1 MAGFIN
7 RTFIDSLLARTDII
21 DVVSTYISLKK
32 SGHNFS
38 ACCPFH
44 NEKTPSFTVNANKQ
58 FYYCFGCGA
67 HGNAVNF
74 LMDHAQLEFVEAIEE
89 LAARSGVEV
98 VYDDN
103 QNNHNKTAHYA
114 SLYTLMDSSTDF
126 YQKILQNTPNAYHY
140 FKQRGLSDTII
151 QEFRLGYAPNAWQT
165 LNNYL
170 HQHEKD
176 EKNIRD
182 TGLITYDD
190 KGRTY
195 DRFRHRVIFP
205 ICDNR
210 GRVIAFGGRV
220 LDESKPKY
228 LNSPETALFH
238 KGRILYAWHRVRKQK
253 PLEYV
258 IIVEGYM
265 DVLALAEHG
274 INNAVATQGTA
285 ITSDHLKTLFH
296 HVQHLVFCFDGDK
309 AGQQAARRAL
319 DTCIP
324 LLADGM
330 HIQFCFLATGDDP
343 DSLVRREGRDGFLSY
358 ITEGK
363 SLSDYLF
370 YLLEYGLQR
379 DRLEDRAEIIKRAK
393 PFLQKMATTAYK
405 NLFLQ
410 QLSEISRVDLKN
422 LATLINGEAEQSQNI
437 TRTRSTVKLK
447 KTPLRMVIGF
457 LIHTPQLNR
466 FITFEHKQKL
476 LQHAGEAQSLL
487 NDVLNLITQTPD
499 ITTGVLLGHW
509 QHHAKGKW
517 ILKLNQLTQSF
528 IHEHQ
533 LDDKQIQA
541 EFIDALHRISETGQ
555 HTEQVLQTLHTSET
569 DNTSRQRIKA
579 SIEAILATKK
589 S

>member
-32 SGHNFS
+32 SGHNYS

-74 LMDHAQLEFVEAIEE
+74 LMEHAQLEFVEAIEE
-89 LAARSGVEV
+89 LAARSGVNV
-98 VYDDN
+98 VYDDPHHN
-103 QNNHNKTAHYA
+103 TNKTTHYTN
-114 SLYTLMDSSTDF
+114 LYALMDSSTNF
-126 YQKILQNTPNAYHY
+126 YQKILQNTPDAYHY
-140 FKQRGLSDTII
+140 FKQRGLSDATI

-170 HQHEKD
+170 HKHEKN

-210 GRVIAFGGRV
+210 GRVIALGGRV

-285 ITSDHLKTLFH
+285 ITTDHLKTLFH
-296 HVQHLVFCFDGDK
+296 HVQHLVFCFDGDN

-324 LLADGM
+324 LLDDGM
-330 HIQFCFLATGDDP
+330 HIQFCFLANGDDP
-343 DSLVRREGRDGFLSY
+343 DSLVRREGRDGFLGY

-370 YLLEYGLQR
+370 YLLEQGLQR
-379 DRLEDRAEIIKRAK
+379 DRLEDRAEIVKRAK
-393 PFLQKMATTAYK
+393 PFLQKMAVTAYK

-422 LATLINGEAEQSQNI
+422 LATLINGETEQSQNI

-457 LIHTPQLNR
+457 LIHTP
-466 FITFEHKQKL
+466 
-476 LQHAGEAQSLL
+476 
-487 NDVLNLITQTPD
+487 
-499 ITTGVLLGHW
+499 
-509 QHHAKGKW
+509 
-517 ILKLNQLTQSF
+517 
-528 IHEHQ
+528 
-533 LDDKQIQA
+533 
-541 EFIDALHRISETGQ
+541 
-555 HTEQVLQTLHTSET
+555 
-569 DNTSRQRIKA
+569 
-579 SIEAILATKK
+579 
-589 S
+589 